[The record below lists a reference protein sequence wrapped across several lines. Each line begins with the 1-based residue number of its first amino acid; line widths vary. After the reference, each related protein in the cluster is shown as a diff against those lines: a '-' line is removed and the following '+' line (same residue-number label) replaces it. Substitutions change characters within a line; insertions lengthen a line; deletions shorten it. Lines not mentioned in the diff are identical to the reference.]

1 MSSNFD
7 HDVKPTDI
15 TARLLIS
22 VISYAT
28 LLENQ
33 FSDWLLPP
41 PQGVYTP
48 GSSIPSLVPNRHYF
62 VKTDSGMALVTNIDE
77 IVADVFDVNH
87 KVVLNRY
94 VMQNKNR
101 MLTPHPTIPVRG
113 IQLIQKLIEFEITK
127 ILRWCPHAHGYE
139 NRILTEFK
147 PEFRSSVDIQVIR
160 EAGRY
165 ITQQVHEFIGR
176 DDWNYYH
183 TSISG
188 VDIVIEKG
196 PDYRV
201 CEWYQMMA
209 RQNQQHEY

>member
-7 HDVKPTDI
+7 HIVKPTDV
-15 TARLLIS
+15 TSRLLIS

-28 LLENQ
+28 MLEGQ
-33 FSDWLLPP
+33 FGDWLLPP
-41 PQGVYTP
+41 QQGVYTP
-48 GSSIPSLVPNRHYF
+48 GSLTPSLVPNRHYF
-62 VKTDSGMALVTNIDE
+62 IRENGNMVIVTNLDE
-77 IVADVFDVNH
+77 VVSDVFDINH

-113 IQLIQKLIEFEITK
+113 IHLIQKLIEFEITSV
-127 ILRWCPHAHGYE
+127 LRWCPHAHGCE
-139 NRILTEFK
+139 NRILNEFK
-147 PEFRSSVDIQVIR
+147 PEYRNSVDIQIIR

-165 ITQQVHEFIGR
+165 ITQQVHDFIGN

-183 TSISG
+183 TAIIG
-188 VDIVIEKG
+188 VDIVVEKG

-201 CEWYQMMA
+201 CEWYQMMS